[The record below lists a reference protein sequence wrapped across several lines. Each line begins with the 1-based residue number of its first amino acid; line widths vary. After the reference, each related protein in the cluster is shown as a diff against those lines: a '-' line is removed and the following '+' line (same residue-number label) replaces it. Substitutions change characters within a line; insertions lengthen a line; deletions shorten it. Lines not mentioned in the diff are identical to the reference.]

1 MSNIK
6 MGLTIEEAAEC
17 TGIGRNTMRK
27 LVDWGKLPV
36 LKVGRKAIIRRDTL
50 EHSPS
55 PRRLR
60 AKYTPRTNL
69 RFVLWVFRPCRGL
82 CITASDNAPPL

>member
-1 MSNIK
+1 MGNIK

-50 EHSPS
+50 ERFMS

-69 RFVLWVFRPCRGL
+69 RFVLWVFRPCRGH
-82 CITASDNAPPL
+82 CTIASGNAPPL